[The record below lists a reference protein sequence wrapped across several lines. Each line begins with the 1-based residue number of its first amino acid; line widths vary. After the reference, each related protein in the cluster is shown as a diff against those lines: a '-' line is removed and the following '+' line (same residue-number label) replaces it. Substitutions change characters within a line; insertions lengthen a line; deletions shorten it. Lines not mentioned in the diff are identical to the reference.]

1 MSRTLSKI
9 LVICA
14 MVVLFPLM
22 IVGTAFVA
30 YYSIDASVEVSVYT
44 NATSVSA
51 DAYAKVVYNNKSD
64 VKFSITQSHISELNL
79 GVVSKGYDFVGWFDG
94 DLEAY
99 AIAHASNNV
108 EFVSEEE
115 SFKSDIKTYE
125 KLLAVFEI
133 KQYTVQ
139 YSYKSDPTV
148 DDVTTET
155 PNQNDGNATSET
167 FNYGDVLPVLTY
179 GGIEYTFGGWKIDG
193 DSTNTQYNEAIF
205 STETNIVLTAIWN
218 RTTEVSVNYHG
229 IDRTQV
235 LKTEKIFVNQ
245 DYSLID
251 AKTFANNQSLFKK
264 GYSYSWQDENGNV
277 LTSLSNQTSDVDVY
291 LQESEISYVTNVN
304 LEDITFN
311 GLETA
316 SVNFT
321 INDMSGFE
329 VLKDETKWG
338 TEYSFYKVTGMRYNG
353 NVYSLDKLTDMANKI
368 VDDNPNGATGS
379 VEVEAVLTKY
389 FTKVNISNT
398 INCYKALHETN
409 KPNVYKSIYDIG
421 SNPWNAPSGEKSS
434 NISIFEL
441 LNATS
446 ASKFYDNDGAEVSIS
461 WVKVSIA
468 GIKDSYDVTGTTTLN
483 DLIQM
488 ICAEKELS
496 LADTLEIESIDV
508 YFE

>member
-9 LVICA
+9 LVVCA

-30 YYSIDASVEVSVYT
+30 YYSIDASVEVSTYT

-51 DAYAKVVYNNKSD
+51 DAYAKIVYNNKSD
-64 VKFSITQSHISELNL
+64 VKFSITQSHVSELNL
-79 GVVSKGYDFVGWFDG
+79 SVVSKGYDFVGWFNG

-115 SFKSDIKTYE
+115 NFKSDIKTYD

-139 YSYKSDPTV
+139 YSYKADPTV
-148 DDVTTET
+148 DDITTET

-179 GGIEYTFGGWKIDG
+179 QGIEYTFGGWKIEG
-193 DSTNTQYNEAIF
+193 DSTDTRYDEATF

-218 RTTEVSVNYHG
+218 RTAEISVNYYG
-229 IDRTQV
+229 INRTQV
-235 LKTEKIFVNQ
+235 LKTENIFVNQ
-245 DYSLID
+245 SYNLVD
-251 AKTFANNQSLFKK
+251 ARTFASNQNLFKK
-264 GYSYSWQDENGNV
+264 GYSYAWQDEDGNV
-277 LTSLSNQTSDVDVY
+277 LTSLNNQTSDVDVY
-291 LQESEISYVTNVN
+291 LQEVEIGYVANVS

-316 SVNFT
+316 SINFT
-321 INDMSGFE
+321 INDMTGFE

-338 TEYSFYKVTGMRYNG
+338 TGYSFYKVTGMKYNG
-353 NVYSLDKLTDMANKI
+353 NVYSLNQLTNLANKI
-368 VDDNPNGATGS
+368 VDDNPDGTTGS
-379 VEVEAVLTKY
+379 VTIEAVLTKY
-389 FTKVNISNT
+389 FTKVNIANT
-398 INCYKALHETN
+398 INCYKAPHETG
-409 KPNVYKSIYDIG
+409 KPNVYKSIYDID
-421 SNPWNAPSGEKSS
+421 SNPWNVEGGEKSS
-434 NISIFEL
+434 NITIFDL
-441 LNATS
+441 LKATS
-446 ASKFYDNDGAEVSIS
+446 TSKFYDKDSVEVSVS
-461 WVKVSIA
+461 WVKVTIA
-468 GIKDSYDVTGTTTLN
+468 GRSEAYDVTGTTTLN

-488 ICAEKELS
+488 IYAERDIS
-496 LADTLEIESIDV
+496 LADTLEIESLDV